1 MRNIRLFNAMV
12 QFKSI
17 FYVLF
22 FSILLT
28 LAGCGGPEC
37 NKGVSSE
44 KIQAV
49 DQTQLKADIAAI
61 DAYLAAN
68 PNITNVQIDPSGI
81 RYVILK
87 AASGGTPCL
96 ENQVSVIYDA
106 KLLPTL
112 QTVDSSQGTTRN
124 FTLNQLILGWQ
135 IMFPTFPKGTKA
147 TVYIPSGYAYGPTTA
162 GAIPGNSNLVFTIEL
177 LGIR

>member
-1 MRNIRLFNAMV
+1 MMRV
-12 QFKSI
+12 KSI
-17 FYVLF
+17 LSVLLLLG
-22 FSILLT
+22 ILA

-37 NKGVSSE
+37 NKGVSSD
-44 KIQAV
+44 KIEAV

-68 PNITNVQIDPSGI
+68 NVKDVQIDPNGI
-81 RYVILK
+81 RYVITK

-96 ENQVSVIYDA
+96 ENQVSVVYDA
-106 KLLPTL
+106 KLLTTL

-124 FTLNQLILGWQ
+124 FVLSQLILGWQ

-147 TVYIPSGYAYGPTTA
+147 TLYIPSGYGYGATA
-162 GAIPGNSNLVFTIEL
+162 SGSIPANSNLIFTIEL

>member
-1 MRNIRLFNAMV
+1 MKIIRHSTMRR
-12 QFKSI
+12 FKSI
-17 FYVLF
+17 YSLIF
-22 FSILLT
+22 FLALVT
-28 LAGCGGPEC
+28 MAGCGGLEC
-37 NKGVSSE
+37 NRGVSSE

-49 DQTQLKADIAAI
+49 DQIQLKADIAAI
-61 DAYLAAN
+61 DAYLATN
-68 PNITNVQIDPSGI
+68 NVKDVQTEPNGI

-96 ENQVSVIYDA
+96 ENQISVIYDA
-106 KLLPTL
+106 KLIPTL
-112 QTVDSSQGTTRN
+112 QTVDSSKGTTRN

-147 TVYIPSGYAYGPTTA
+147 IMYIPSGYAYGATDNS
-162 GAIPGNSNLVFTIEL
+162 AIPANSNLAFTVEL

>member
-1 MRNIRLFNAMV
+1 MKR
-12 QFKSI
+12 FKSI
-17 FYVLF
+17 FSVLF
-22 FSILLT
+22 FLGLIT
-28 LAGCGGPEC
+28 LVSCGGPEC

-49 DQTQLKADIAAI
+49 DQAQLKTDIAAI

-68 PNITNVQIDPSGI
+68 NVKDVQTEPNGI

-96 ENQVSVIYDA
+96 ENQVSVVYDS
-106 KLLPTL
+106 KLITTL
-112 QTVDSSQGTTRN
+112 QTVDSSQGTTRS
-124 FTLNQLILGWQ
+124 FILNQLILGWQ

-147 TVYIPSGYAYGPTTA
+147 TLYIPSVYAYGATA
-162 GAIPGNSNLVFTIEL
+162 NGSIPANSNLIFTIEL

>member
-1 MRNIRLFNAMV
+1 MLFLGL
-12 QFKSI
+12 I
-17 FYVLF
+17 
-22 FSILLT
+22 T
-28 LAGCGGPEC
+28 LIDCGGPEC

-49 DQTQLKADIAAI
+49 DQAQLKTDIAAI
-61 DAYLAAN
+61 DTYLATN
-68 PNITNVQIDPSGI
+68 NVKDVQTEPNGI

-96 ENQVSVIYDA
+96 ENQVSVVYDA
-106 KLLPTL
+106 KLMTTL

-124 FTLNQLILGWQ
+124 FILSQLILGWQ

-147 TVYIPSGYAYGPTTA
+147 MLYVPSGYAYGATA
-162 GAIPGNSNLVFTIEL
+162 NGSIPANSNLIFTIEL